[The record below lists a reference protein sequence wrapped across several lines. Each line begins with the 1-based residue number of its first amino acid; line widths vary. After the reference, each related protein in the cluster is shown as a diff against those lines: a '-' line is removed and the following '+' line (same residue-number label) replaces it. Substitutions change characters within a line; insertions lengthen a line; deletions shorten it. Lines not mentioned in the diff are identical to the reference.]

1 MAMKRC
7 SECGEKY
14 SDTYKRCPFCE
25 EEAKL
30 SKGKRVQPKRP
41 KGSGRGAKGA
51 PSDKEN
57 ALTLVLIVIML
68 VLAGILLWLLFGGSG
83 DKTPGGSGSSS
94 EISSGSTSGGTST
107 GTSSGATSSG
117 TGSSSGTSSGMPSVD
132 IPELPLV
139 DKVKQLPS
147 TLKLNKTDFTAKV
160 GDAPVQLQVGSGG
173 GVYSWVSEDESIA
186 TVDSTGKVTMVG
198 AGTTNVYATDGD
210 HMGKCIVR
218 VKAGSGGT
226 TQQPPQQPQQPT
238 QPDPDTANAKLNKPD
253 VTLKVGETFRA
264 KVSGYEGTVTWRSED
279 AGVATVSADGVVRA
293 MTSGRTN
300 IYATVGDRTLKCIV
314 RVKN

>member
-25 EEAKL
+25 EEQKI

-51 PSDKEN
+51 PTDKEN

-68 VLAGILLWLLFGGSG
+68 VLAGILLWLLFGGG
-83 DKTPGGSGSSS
+83 GGKNPGGSGGSSS
-94 EISSGSTSGGTST
+94 EISSGSTSGGTSS
-107 GTSSGATSSG
+107 GTTSGATSSG
-117 TGSSSGTSSGMPSVD
+117 AGSSSGTSSMPEV
-132 IPELPLV
+132 IVPELPLV
-139 DKVKQLPS
+139 DKVKQLPE
-147 TLKLNKTDFTAKV
+147 TLTLNKTDFTEPV
-160 GDAPVQLQVGSGG
+160 GNTVQLKVGSGG
-173 GVYSWVSEDESIA
+173 GVYSWVSENESIA

-198 AGTTNVYATDGD
+198 AGTTNVYATDGE

-226 TQQPPQQPQQPT
+226 TQQQPT
-238 QPDPDTANAKLNKPD
+238 TDPTPSTSSAKISRTD
-253 VTLKVGETFRA
+253 MTIKVGATWRL
-264 KVSGYEGTVTWRSED
+264 KITGYDGTVTWKTND
-279 AGVATVSADGVVRA
+279 AGVATVSEDGVVRGIS
-293 MTSGRTN
+293 SGNTTVT
-300 IYATVGDRTLKCIV
+300 ATVGDRTLKCIV

>member
-25 EEAKL
+25 EEQRI

-68 VLAGILLWLLFGGSG
+68 VLAGILLWLLFGGG
-83 DKTPGGSGSSS
+83 GKTPGGSGSSS
-94 EISSGSTSGGTST
+94 EISSGSTSGGTSA
-107 GTSSGATSSG
+107 GTSSGGTSSG
-117 TGSSSGTSSGMPSVD
+117 TGSSSGTSSMPEV
-132 IPELPLV
+132 IVPELPLV
-139 DKVKQLPS
+139 DKVKQLPE

-173 GVYSWVSEDESIA
+173 GVYSWVSENESVA

-198 AGTTNVYATDGD
+198 AGTTNVYATDGE

-226 TQQPPQQPQQPT
+226 TQQPTPT
-238 QPDPDTANAKLNKPD
+238 PDPTPDTANAKLNRTD
-253 VTLKVGETFRA
+253 FTIKVGETFKM
-264 KVSGYEGTVTWRSED
+264 KVSGYEGAVTWKTAD
-279 AGVATVSADGVVRA
+279 AGVATVSEDGVVRGI
-293 MTSGRTN
+293 TSGNTTVT
-300 IYATVGDRTLKCIV
+300 ATVGDRTLKCIV

>member
-25 EEAKL
+25 EEQRI

-68 VLAGILLWLLFGGSG
+68 VLAGILLWLLFGGGG
-83 DKTPGGSGSSS
+83 DKNPGGSSSSS
-94 EISSGSTSGGTST
+94 EISSGSTSGGTSA

-117 TGSSSGTSSGMPSVD
+117 TGSSSGTSSMPEV
-132 IPELPLV
+132 IVPELPLV
-139 DKVKQLPS
+139 DKVKQLPN
-147 TLKLNKTDFTAKV
+147 TLTLNKTDFTEPV
-160 GDAPVQLQVGSGG
+160 GNTVQLKVGSGG

-198 AGTTNVYATDGD
+198 AGTTNVYATDGE

-226 TQQPPQQPQQPT
+226 TQQPT
-238 QPDPDTANAKLNKPD
+238 TDPDPTPSTSSAKISRTD
-253 VTLKVGETFRA
+253 MTIKVGATWRL
-264 KVSGYEGTVTWRSED
+264 KITGYDGTVTWKTNN
-279 AGVATVSADGVVRA
+279 AGIATVSEDGVVRGIS
-293 MTSGRTN
+293 SGNTTVT
-300 IYATVGDRTLKCIV
+300 ATVGDRTLKCIV

>member
-25 EEAKL
+25 EEQRI

-51 PSDKEN
+51 PTDKEN

-68 VLAGILLWLLFGGSG
+68 VLAGILLWLLFGGGG
-83 DKTPGGSGSSS
+83 DKNPGGSGSSS
-94 EISSGSTSGGTST
+94 EISSGTVSGGTSA

-139 DKVKQLPS
+139 EKVKQLPN
-147 TLKLNKTDFTAKV
+147 TLTLNKTDFTEPV
-160 GDAPVQLQVGSGG
+160 GSTVQLKVGSGG

-198 AGTTNVYATDGD
+198 AGTTNVYATDGE

-226 TQQPPQQPQQPT
+226 TQQPTTDPT
-238 QPDPDTANAKLNKPD
+238 PSTSSAKISRTD
-253 VTLKVGETFRA
+253 MTIKVGATWRL
-264 KVSGYEGTVTWRSED
+264 KITGYDGTVTWKTND
-279 AGVATVSADGVVRA
+279 AGVATVSEDGVVRGIS
-293 MTSGRTN
+293 SGNTTVT
-300 IYATVGDRTLKCIV
+300 ATVGDRTLKCIV
-314 RVKN
+314 RVKNN

>member
-83 DKTPGGSGSSS
+83 DKTPGGSSGSSS
-94 EISSGSTSGGTST
+94 EISSGSTSGGTSA

-139 DKVKQLPS
+139 EKVKQLPE
-147 TLKLNKTDFTAKV
+147 TLKLNKTDFTEPV
-160 GDAPVQLQVGSGG
+160 GNTVQLKVGSGG

-226 TQQPPQQPQQPT
+226 TQQPT
-238 QPDPDTANAKLNKPD
+238 ADPDPTPSTSSAKISRTD
-253 VTLKVGETFRA
+253 MTIKVGATWRL
-264 KVSGYEGTVTWRSED
+264 KITGYDGTVTWKTNN
-279 AGVATVSADGVVRA
+279 AGIATVSEDGVVRGIS
-293 MTSGRTN
+293 SGNTTVT
-300 IYATVGDRTLKCIV
+300 ATVGDRTLKCIV

>member
-25 EEAKL
+25 EEQRI

-83 DKTPGGSGSSS
+83 GKTPSGSSGSSS
-94 EISSGSTSGGTST
+94 EISSGSTSGGTSA
-107 GTSSGATSSG
+107 GTSSGVTSSG
-117 TGSSSGTSSGMPSVD
+117 TGSGSGTSSMPEV
-132 IPELPLV
+132 IVPELPLV
-139 DKVKQLPS
+139 EKVKQLPS

-173 GVYSWVSEDESIA
+173 GVYSWVSENESIA

-226 TQQPPQQPQQPT
+226 TQQQPQQPQQPT
-238 QPDPDTANAKLNKPD
+238 QPDPDAANAKLNRAD
-253 VTLKVGETFRA
+253 FTMKVGETFRM
-264 KVSGYEGTVTWRSED
+264 KVSGYEGSVTWKSGD
-279 AGVATVSADGVVRA
+279 AGIATVSADGVVRGI
-293 MTSGRTN
+293 TSGNTK
-300 IYATVGDRTLKCIV
+300 IYATVGGRTLECIV